1 MKTLLLLLC
10 ASFVLTQCQ
19 NPFSKKQRD
28 NHAYYEQQNFSSDWK
43 KNGEVTLYKYNS
55 REREY
60 ATWGRYDLYK
70 KVNNGNPVYKVIY
83 YGEDLI
89 IYRNQSYNPTSSRFC
104 DQCKY
109 IAGEYYIKD
118 LWYLHLYVLFLTKN
132 LRVDGAFLLQSLS
145 LVFYG

>member
-1 MKTLLLLLC
+1 MKTLLMLLC
-10 ASFVLTQCQ
+10 TCFLLTQCQ

-28 NHAYYEQQNFSSDWK
+28 NHEYYEQQKFSSDWK

-118 LWYLHLYVLFLTKN
+118 L
-132 LRVDGAFLLQSLS
+132 
-145 LVFYG
+145 

>member
-1 MKTLLLLLC
+1 MRFSKPYLSNILNSDNYENFIT
-10 ASFVLTQCQ
+10 AFMYQPRINAMSKS
-19 NPFSKKQRD
+19 FSKKQRD
-28 NHAYYEQQNFSSDWK
+28 NHEYYEQQNFSSDWR

-118 LWYLHLYVLFLTKN
+118 L
-132 LRVDGAFLLQSLS
+132 
-145 LVFYG
+145 